1 LAGLTGAVGAGNL
14 NSSGIPAPGI
24 PAPNHPFRK
33 SSLHGFVDQEE
44 AQEDVKAQVPKAPQG
59 QPPQE
64 EVIQRA

>member
-14 NSSGIPAPGI
+14 NSSGI

>member
-14 NSSGIPAPGI
+14 NSSGI

-44 AQEDVKAQVPKAPQG
+44 AQEDVKAQVP
-59 QPPQE
+59 
-64 EVIQRA
+64 